1 LDTDG
6 PRLTEFQRQEYGR
19 TIRIMNEDI
28 ANTQNAINLRNDLA
42 AEYEIVLDVSPGRTP
57 GVAGEGKK
65 PVTPEVD
72 FDKYNTLTRE
82 QAREQASKPYKD
94 GLADCEKQLAA
105 ATDENVKAGLRTR
118 IENIKSR
125 ISDLEK
131 IYPTVSPIAQQPG
144 ATPSPATVT
153 GSAPA
158 PVATQ
163 PTVSIPTDI
172 NMDAAHIGIGL
183 ERNTMDWVGLG
194 TTATVAAGL
203 GAYAAGSALLP
214 AAPAVKEVIEKAAD
228 AGRGFLENDGQ
239 KVIDYGSK
247 LIKSQ

>member
-1 LDTDG
+1 MDTDG

-94 GLADCEKQLAA
+94 GLAD
-105 ATDENVKAGLRTR
+105 
-118 IENIKSR
+118 
-125 ISDLEK
+125 
-131 IYPTVSPIAQQPG
+131 
-144 ATPSPATVT
+144 
-153 GSAPA
+153 
-158 PVATQ
+158 
-163 PTVSIPTDI
+163 
-172 NMDAAHIGIGL
+172 
-183 ERNTMDWVGLG
+183 
-194 TTATVAAGL
+194 
-203 GAYAAGSALLP
+203 
-214 AAPAVKEVIEKAAD
+214 
-228 AGRGFLENDGQ
+228 
-239 KVIDYGSK
+239 
-247 LIKSQ
+247 